1 MFHEE
6 WRLHARL
13 FGGKR
18 FAAFPLV
25 VAAAGAGAVWT
36 LVVTGTAP
44 ETIILGLH
52 LLVVAFGVHTGS
64 VGLIG
69 TDAMRNVLG
78 DVTFLAFSART
89 LPISQRRLLGLFV
102 VKDLGFYS
110 VLFLLPLTV
119 AAVPAIVATPTTV
132 DPTGAISIWSLITSI
147 GLLWVGLTGSFL
159 LGVGLTIG
167 GIGLSSRGRVWIL
180 SSATI
185 VVAGGVLVLSGTV
198 DPLAFTPYGFYRT
211 PTVATALT
219 GYGPA
224 VAFAIVAALAYDP
237 GAADQSAPRRRRP
250 ESTRGR
256 VSRWL
261 LRTDPLLAKSVLDV
275 SRSSGGL
282 WKVAFSGGVLFAV
295 CYGLVALAQ
304 TITDVSASPGV
315 SFGAVLSLVAVTSYA
330 WLTQYDDVDEYG
342 SLPVTIEDVFA
353 TKFRAFLAVAVPT
366 GVGFYAIAMALTGPT
381 VTDAL
386 VGVVVLVG
394 LEVYLFGLAVGTTG
408 LRPDE
413 LLFDAGSYVRF
424 GAGMAVALIPVLVV
438 GFVVPLTPVLVA
450 ALIVAAIGFGAAGF
464 VLYRWSAPR
473 WAIRY
478 RNGE

>member
-13 FGGKR
+13 FGGER
-18 FAAFPLV
+18 FVAFPLV

-36 LVVTGTAP
+36 LVVTGTDP
-44 ETIILGLH
+44 GTIVLGLH

-78 DVTFLAFSART
+78 DVTFLAYSART

-110 VLFLLPLTV
+110 LLFLVPLTV
-119 AAVPAIVATPTTV
+119 AAIPAIVASTTTV
-132 DPTGAISIWSLITSI
+132 DPTASVPVWSLVTSL
-147 GLLWVGLTGSFL
+147 GLLWIGLTGSFL

-167 GIGLSSRGRVWIL
+167 AIGLSSRGRAWL
-180 SSATI
+180 LASATI
-185 VVAGGVLVLSGTV
+185 GVAGGVLAWSGTV
-198 DPLAFTPYGFYRT
+198 DPLAFTPYGFYRN
-211 PTVATALT
+211 PTVATAFA
-219 GYGPA
+219 GYGPT
-224 VAFAIVAALAYDP
+224 VAIAIVAALVYDP
-237 GAADQSAPRRRRP
+237 TAADRTAPRRRRP

-261 LRTDPLLAKSVLDV
+261 LGADPLLAKSVLDV

-295 CYGLVALAQ
+295 CYGLVALAE
-304 TITDVSASPGV
+304 TITGVPASPGV

-353 TKFRAFLAVAVPT
+353 VKFRAFLAVAVPT
-366 GVGFYAIAMALTGPT
+366 GVGFYAIAMVLTGPT
-381 VTDAL
+381 ATDAL
-386 VGVVVLVG
+386 VGVVVLGG
-394 LEVYLFGLAVGTTG
+394 LEVYLFGLAVATTG

-424 GAGMAVALIPVLVV
+424 GAGMAGALIPVLVV
-438 GFVVPLTPVLVA
+438 GFVVPLTPALLAALTVA
-450 ALIVAAIGFGAAGF
+450 AVGFGVAGF
-464 VLYRWSAPR
+464 VLYRWRAPR
-473 WAIRY
+473 WAVRY